1 MQSLLNLHPHHPGPS
16 PNLSWTYYLTFR
28 QPQPQMSTKEASL
41 FLTCSQRRQKE
52 LDSQRHS
59 KHFVSILIVFSTI
72 SRISYSRGVSGLG
85 ARKHQ
90 PPPMDLEKKRKR
102 KKKKRGKGEKIRKN
116 GKGKGRRK
124 ENISNNLPK
133 MSSLSEYGS
142 SLV

>member
-72 SRISYSRGVSGLG
+72 SRRSYSQGISGLG

-90 PPPMDLEKKRKR
+90 PPPLDLDKKRKEE
-102 KKKKRGKGEKIRKN
+102 KWGKGEKIRKN
-116 GKGKGRRK
+116 GKGK
-124 ENISNNLPK
+124 ENISNNLHN
-133 MSSLSEYGS
+133 MSSFLSMVLGW
-142 SLV
+142 LV